1 MRDISELM
9 KCREICR
16 SIVEGDGWRKN
27 KPQFPSNADF
37 NLFSTHIVTAALR
50 CVSIS
55 NYIAQNLK
63 PQHFIHYKLSFA
75 SYDGAQNEWF
85 L

>member
-1 MRDISELM
+1 ME
-9 KCREICR
+9 
-16 SIVEGDGWRKN
+16 KN

-37 NLFSTHIVTAALR
+37 NLFSTHIVAAVLR
-50 CVSIS
+50 CVSIN

-63 PQHFIHYKLSFA
+63 PQHFIHCKLSFSFA

-85 L
+85 LKLRIDCRRI